1 MAQFLKLNQSL
12 MISDNLKQVK
22 SRIDSVQSRKKVELI
37 AVSKTRSTKEIQE
50 AVDAGQVHFGE
61 NYLQESIEK
70 INFFKGSG
78 LIWHFIG
85 PIQSNKTSAIA
96 DNFDWVHSVD
106 RIKVATRLSDQRNPA
121 LGSLNIL
128 IQVNVDREE
137 TKSGVDIENVGEI
150 VSEIE
155 SLPNLSLR
163 GFMTIPRPENSQ
175 NSFVEMKQLI
185 SKYPNL
191 DSLSMGMSADLEIA
205 IKNGANLVR
214 VGTDIFGQRSYN

>member
-175 NSFVEMKQLI
+175 NSFAEMKQLI

-191 DSLSMGMSADLEIA
+191 DSLSMGMSEDLEIA

>member
-1 MAQFLKLNQSL
+1 MDQFLKLNQSL

-50 AVDAGQVHFGE
+50 AVEAGQVHFGE

-175 NSFVEMKQLI
+175 NSFAEMKQLI

>member
-22 SRIDSVQSRKKVELI
+22 SRIDSVQSKMKVELI

-121 LGSLNIL
+121 LGPLNIL

-175 NSFVEMKQLI
+175 NSFAEMKQLI

>member
-22 SRIDSVQSRKKVELI
+22 SRIDSVQSRMKVELI

-121 LGSLNIL
+121 LGSLNVL

-175 NSFVEMKQLI
+175 NSFAEMKQLI

>member
-1 MAQFLKLNQSL
+1 MVQFLKLNQSL

-22 SRIDSVQSRKKVELI
+22 SRIDSVQASQKIELI
-37 AVSKTRSTKEIQE
+37 AVSKTRSLSEIQE
-50 AVDAGQVHFGE
+50 AVEAGQVHFGE

-78 LIWHFIG
+78 LTWHFIG
-85 PIQSNKTSAIA
+85 PIQSNKTSSIA

-106 RIKVATRLSDQRNPA
+106 RIKIAKRLSEQRNPA
-121 LGSLNIL
+121 LGVLKIL
-128 IQVNVDREE
+128 IQVNVDKEQ

-175 NSFVEMKQLI
+175 NSFAEMKQLI

-191 DSLSMGMSADLEIA
+191 DSLSMGMSSDLEIA
-205 IKNGANLVR
+205 IENGANLVR

>member
-121 LGSLNIL
+121 LGPLNIL

-137 TKSGVDIENVGEI
+137 TKSGVDIENVEEI

-175 NSFVEMKQLI
+175 NSFAEMKQLI

>member
-50 AVDAGQVHFGE
+50 ALDAGQVHFGE

-137 TKSGVDIENVGEI
+137 TKSGVNIENVGEI

-175 NSFVEMKQLI
+175 NSFAEMKQLI